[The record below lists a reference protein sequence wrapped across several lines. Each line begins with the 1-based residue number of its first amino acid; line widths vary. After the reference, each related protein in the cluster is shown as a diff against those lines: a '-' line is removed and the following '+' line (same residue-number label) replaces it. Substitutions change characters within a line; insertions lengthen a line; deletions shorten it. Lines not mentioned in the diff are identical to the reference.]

1 MSTRAIPIP
10 KGATIGAPE
19 AIPIP
24 KGATIGDAG
33 DMTPQDMLAA
43 ANRQFARQGL
53 PAAAAPSNSARV
65 KPRQASAARIG
76 YEAIDKP
83 ILGAVGNVLKGVNQ
97 SGWETAKNL
106 GDFVLGDKTR
116 PAFDRFVSQ
125 QEGATAPD
133 PGVAGKVGFGVGQVA
148 QFMLPGEA
156 EASSGARLAEMAP
169 RGLKFVS
176 KTIPKVIDA
185 AAISKFQGG
194 SPLLGAI
201 TAGAGEGVAQ
211 GLNKVAP
218 SIAESALGIRR
229 AERAYGKTPG
239 RALLRDTKGIRPA
252 TVARSAQGK
261 IGALTSDIEDMAREA
276 SVPTITRTGEPQ
288 RLALPPGK
296 FGTEIPASPEP
307 PDPAFVPAEGVT
319 VLRPADLTRLDV
331 DPNAPPQRLLPLGP
345 VNPPV
350 QLPLTEGET
359 VFLPDNGQ
367 RPEGYNRQ
375 RSYKGQIMLP
385 QEVPEGGPF
394 PLNQR
399 LGALGMRLDQS
410 TVSLQP
416 ALNEIDQRMAV
427 ARDQNDP
434 VALNTLG
441 RVRERL
447 TQEVGTGTPIPI
459 DVTPKRALDLKRGV
473 GKIGNYHSEPEFDR
487 SVGSKAGKAAAR
499 AIDQT
504 LDEALGPEFASKNQ
518 RISSL
523 IDVKNRAASRGR
535 SDDIWQR
542 FFNRVGAHTG
552 ALAGAATGGIL
563 GYQKN
568 GWGGFAQGAALGAIL
583 PEMIAAPTGKIA
595 AARLMNAAPRLNRLV
610 LPAVLAGDVKLTKK

>member
-1 MSTRAIPIP
+1 MAGP
-10 KGATIGAPE
+10 KFTIGPPPAS
-19 AIPIP
+19 
-24 KGATIGDAG
+24 KFTIGPPAAAM
-33 DMTPQDMLAA
+33 MTPQDMLAA
-43 ANRQFARQGL
+43 ANRQFAQQGL
-53 PAAAAPSNSARV
+53 PAASAPSNSARV
-65 KPRQASAARIG
+65 QPRPESVSQIG
-76 YEAIDKP
+76 YEAVDKP
-83 ILGAVGNVLKGVNQ
+83 ILGAVGNVLKGINQ
-97 SGWETAKNL
+97 SGWETAHNL

-116 PAFDRFVSQ
+116 PPFDRFVSRE
-125 QEGATAPD
+125 EGATAPD
-133 PGVAGKVGFGVGQVA
+133 PGLAGKVGFGAGQTL

-169 RGLKFVS
+169 RGLKFLGQ
-176 KTIPKVIDA
+176 TLPKVIDA

-194 SPLLGAI
+194 SPLLGAV
-201 TAGAGEGVAQ
+201 TAGAGEGLAL
-211 GLNKVAP
+211 GLNKAAP

-239 RALLRDTKGIRPA
+239 AALLQDTKGIRPA

-261 IGALTSDIEDMAREA
+261 IGALTSDIEDMAKEA

-296 FGTEIPASPEP
+296 VGTEIPASPEP
-307 PDPAFVPAEGVT
+307 PKAAAIPAEGVT
-319 VLRPADLTRLDV
+319 VLRPADLTKLDV

-345 VNPPV
+345 VNPPQ

-367 RPEGYNRQ
+367 RPEGFDRK
-375 RSYKGQIMLP
+375 RAYKGQVLLP
-385 QEVPEGGPF
+385 QAEGDGAPF

-399 LGALGMRLDQS
+399 LGALGMRVDQN

-427 ARDQNDP
+427 AARQNDP
-434 VALNTLG
+434 TALKTLG

-447 TQEVGTGTPIPI
+447 TQEIGTGNPIPM

-473 GKIGNYHSEPEFDR
+473 GRIGNYHSEPEFDR

-523 IDVKNRAASRGR
+523 IDVKNRAASAARGAGMADR
-535 SDDIWQR
+535 VLH
-542 FFNRVGAHTG
+542 RVGAHTG
-552 ALAGAATGGIL
+552 ALTGAVGGGVLGYEKGGVKGAATGAL
-563 GYQKN
+563 
-568 GWGGFAQGAALGAIL
+568 LGAIL

-610 LPAVLAGDVKLTKK
+610 LPAVLAGGVKLTKK

>member
-10 KGATIGAPE
+10 KGASIGAPE

-24 KGATIGDAG
+24 KGATIGEVG
-33 DMTPQDMLAA
+33 DLTPQDMVAA
-43 ANRQFARQGL
+43 ANRQFAQQGL
-53 PAAAAPSNSARV
+53 PAASAPSNSARV
-65 KPRQASAARIG
+65 QPRPESAAQVG
-76 YEAIDKP
+76 YESIGKP
-83 ILGAVGNVLKGVNQ
+83 ALRSVGDVLKGINQ
-97 SGWETAKNL
+97 SGWETAHNL

-125 QEGATAPD
+125 QEGATAPE
-133 PGVAGKVGFGVGQVA
+133 PGIAGKVGFGAGQFA
-148 QFMLPGEA
+148 QFIIPGEA
-156 EASSGARLAEMAP
+156 EERAGATLAEMAP

-176 KTIPKVIDA
+176 QTLPKLIDA

-194 SPLLGAI
+194 SPLLGAV
-201 TAGAGEGVAQ
+201 TAGAGEGLAQ

-239 RALLRDTKGIRPA
+239 KALLQDTKGIRPA
-252 TVARSAQGK
+252 TVARSAGSK
-261 IGALTSDIEDMAREA
+261 IGELTSDIENMAKEA

-296 FGTEIPASPEP
+296 VGTEIPASPEP
-307 PDPAFVPAEGVT
+307 PKAAAIPAEGVT
-319 VLRPADLTRLDV
+319 VIRPADLTKLDV

-345 VNPPV
+345 VNPPQ

-367 RPEGYNRQ
+367 RPEGFDRK
-375 RSYKGQIMLP
+375 RAYKGQVLLP
-385 QEVPEGGPF
+385 QAEGGGGPF

-399 LGALGMRLDQS
+399 LGALGMRVDQN

-447 TQEVGTGTPIPI
+447 TQEIGTGTPIPI

-523 IDVKNRAASRGR
+523 VDVKNRAASRGR

-595 AARLMNAAPRLNRLV
+595 AARLMNAAPRINRLV
-610 LPAVLAGDVKLTKK
+610 LPAVLAGGVKLTKK